1 MCQILGVCMSN
12 TFIMP
17 SHLNGS
23 LSIQLYAQ
31 NSPSV
36 LKKYCCEFSF
46 TVENSDVILCLFKKY
61 LPCQDA
67 FYFLLGI

>member
-1 MCQILGVCMSN
+1 MCQSLGVCMSHM
-12 TFIMP
+12 FIMTL
-17 SHLNGS
+17 HLNGS

-36 LKKYCCEFSF
+36 LKTYCCAFSF
-46 TVENSDVILCLFKKY
+46 TVENSDVILGLFKKY

-67 FYFLLGI
+67 FYFLLHI